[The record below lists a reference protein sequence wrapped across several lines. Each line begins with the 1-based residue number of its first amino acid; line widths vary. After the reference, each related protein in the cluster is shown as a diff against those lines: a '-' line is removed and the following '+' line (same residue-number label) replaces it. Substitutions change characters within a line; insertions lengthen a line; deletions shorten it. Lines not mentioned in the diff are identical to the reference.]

1 MARRVLCTR
10 SEGDS
15 YGMKMQH
22 VGMRQKAAMGREQ
35 ARTAREGFATGLGV
49 IAATLGSAVG
59 LGNIWKFPFLTGSN
73 GGAAFIVVYLI
84 CTLLVGLPIM
94 ISEIMLGRRAKA
106 NAVTTLRTLAPARQP
121 WWLVGAAGVLAAF
134 LILAF
139 YTVVAGWVFAYIFK
153 AAFGNILSTSPDVAS
168 QNFGQLV
175 SSPVQSLVWQ
185 WVVLALVGGIITLGV
200 SKGIERTTKRLMP
213 ALFLLLVII
222 CIRSLTL
229 PGAMAGVAFLFQPDF
244 SKVTAQT
251 VLIAMGLAF
260 FKLSIGM
267 GTMMTYGSY
276 FRDDQDI
283 PATATK
289 VMLADLLVS
298 LLAGIA
304 IFPAVFAFGLKPDA
318 GPSLLFITI
327 PAVFAAMP
335 FGHIVVV
342 LFFILAAIA
351 ATGAM
356 LSLLEVPVAFL
367 NERVGLSRTAAT
379 ILTVVL
385 LALLGSTAA
394 LSNSTLAATK
404 IAGMTPFDLYD
415 YITSNVLLPLGG
427 LLLCVFVGWVW
438 GFDEIQRAL
447 SNDGALR
454 NQKLL
459 RVFYGVVKIVTPI
472 LVLLVL
478 LNGLNLL

>member
-1 MARRVLCTR
+1 METDRAR
-10 SEGDS
+10 SG
-15 YGMKMQH
+15 QH
-22 VGMRQKAAMGREQ
+22 VAHATAGAARD
-35 ARTAREGFATGLGV
+35 GFTSSLGA

-59 LGNIWKFPFLTGSN
+59 LGNIWKFPFLAGSN
-73 GGAAFIVVYLI
+73 GGAAFIVVYLV

-94 ISEIMLGRRAKA
+94 ISEIMIGRRAKA
-106 NAVTTLRTLAPARQP
+106 DAITALRRLAPARQP

-153 AAFGNILSTSPDVAS
+153 AAFGGILSTSPDVTS
-168 QNFGQLV
+168 HTFSQLV
-175 SSPVQSLVWQ
+175 GDPVQSLVWQ
-185 WVVLALVGGIITLGV
+185 WVMLAVVGAIIMLGV

-213 ALFLLLVII
+213 VLFVLLVLIGV
-222 CIRSLTL
+222 RSLTL
-229 PGAMAGVAFLFQPDF
+229 PGAQAGLAFLFMPDF
-244 SKVTAQT
+244 SKVTT
-251 VLIAMGLAF
+251 TTLLIAMGLAF

-267 GTMMTYGSY
+267 GTMITYGSY

-283 PATATK
+283 PATAAK

-298 LLAGIA
+298 LLAGVA
-304 IFPAVFAFGLKPDA
+304 IFPAVFAFGFKPDA

-335 FGHIVVV
+335 LGQLFMV
-342 LFFILAAIA
+342 LFFALAAIA

-367 NERVGLSRTAAT
+367 NQRAGLPRAAAT
-379 ILTVVL
+379 IATLVL

-394 LSNSTLAATK
+394 LSSSSLAHVTV
-404 IAGMTPFDLYD
+404 AGMTPFDLYD
-415 YITSNVLLPLGG
+415 FVTSNVLLPVGG

-438 GFDEIQRAL
+438 GFGEISRAF
-447 SNDGALR
+447 SNNGALR
-454 NQKLL
+454 NQGLL
-459 RVFYGVVKIVTPI
+459 RVFFVIVKVVTPI

-478 LNGLNLL
+478 LNGLKLL